1 VSHICATDEYRSQVG
16 ATDQSGNIVI
26 RYVSF
31 SLSSICI
38 YLNLKV
44 VDVFS
49 FHLQIFHW
57 CIAPLRADISKVT
70 AHERIQ
76 HFYQSIKNLHN
87 LSNSEF
93 HYFYY
98 LLHKMYHSLCLPF
111 SSLFYWFSIFTQYF
125 LFHSYY
131 AIFLSSYVTI
141 TILFFI
147 LQKYFKNYLLKM
159 TDCLFKLI
167 LVKVLLKK
175 LPQLQFLSQTRLCK
189 FCFFTRF
196 PELGMLCFINIMV
209 TIEIYESS
217 DIRRDYFHTAS
228 PPKKIL

>member
-1 VSHICATDEYRSQVG
+1 MSHICATDEYRSQVG

-57 CIAPLRADISKVT
+57 FIAPLRADISKVT

-87 LSNSEF
+87 LSYSEF

-98 LLHKMYHSLCLPF
+98 LLHKMYHSSCLPF
-111 SSLFYWFSIFTQYF
+111 SSLFYWFSIFKP
-125 LFHSYY
+125 
-131 AIFLSSYVTI
+131 IFLISFLLRYFSLDLRNDYH
-141 TILFFI
+141 FI
-147 LQKYFKNYLLKM
+147 FYF
-159 TDCLFKLI
+159 
-167 LVKVLLKK
+167 
-175 LPQLQFLSQTRLCK
+175 S
-189 FCFFTRF
+189 
-196 PELGMLCFINIMV
+196 
-209 TIEIYESS
+209 
-217 DIRRDYFHTAS
+217 
-228 PPKKIL
+228 KIF

>member
-1 VSHICATDEYRSQVG
+1 MSHICATDEYRSQVG

-57 CIAPLRADISKVT
+57 FIAPLRADISKVT

-87 LSNSEF
+87 LSYSEF

-98 LLHKMYHSLCLPF
+98 LLHKMYHSSCLPF
-111 SSLFYWFSIFTQYF
+111 SSLFYWFSIFQP
-125 LFHSYY
+125 
-131 AIFLSSYVTI
+131 IFLISFSLRYFSLDLPNDYH
-141 TILFFI
+141 LFFI
-147 LQKYFKNYLLKM
+147 FQKYFKNYLPKM
-159 TDCLFKLI
+159 TDCLFANFAS
-167 LVKVLLKK
+167 LLD
-175 LPQLQFLSQTRLCK
+175 SR
-189 FCFFTRF
+189 
-196 PELGMLCFINIMV
+196 N
-209 TIEIYESS
+209 
-217 DIRRDYFHTAS
+217 
-228 PPKKIL
+228 